1 MPRRPPFTKPD
12 DWRVNRRR
20 KTVTH
25 ACGVVFAIRPDTL
38 RRDRRPMAV
47 PQDFNAV
54 PDAWLKPLH
63 HIAAEAL
70 AAYLEAARADA

>member
-1 MPRRPPFTKPD
+1 MSRLPITRPE
-12 DWRVNRRR
+12 DWRTNRRR

-25 ACGVVFAIRPDTL
+25 ASGVVFVIRPEPL

-54 PDAWLKPLH
+54 PDAWLKHLPR
-63 HIAAEAL
+63 IAAEAL
-70 AAYLEAARADA
+70 AAFLEAERAAA